1 MSYIKNC
8 RMCKGTK
15 IEKFLDLGK
24 HTLMNSLVT
33 KAETKEKQP
42 AWPLQVGFCHKCHLV
57 QLMYIVDSK
66 KIYQAQDY
74 LYFSSDMPSLDKY
87 FKEYVDELTSKY
99 LSHGGL
105 IVEIGSNDGIVL
117 KQFKP

>member
-87 FKEYVDELTSKY
+87 LRVDSDHSTPET
-99 LSHGGL
+99 
-105 IVEIGSNDGIVL
+105 
-117 KQFKP
+117 